1 MPEGSTNDEEMA
13 PDDPNRMYVDYLL
26 LADGA
31 QVQGGKLYVL
41 GGGWDRLQFPS
52 YPSTLP
58 IGLAFGVR
66 VPWNE
71 TNRKHSFVIRGVSA
85 DANDELFR
93 AEGEFEVGRPPGV
106 PRGMSQFFQMAATLP
121 LNIPKPGSYAVDAEI
136 DGGKARRHLPFFAVE
151 VPGLAS
157 QAQS

>member
-1 MPEGSTNDEEMA
+1 MTDHENEGMA
-13 PDDPNRMYVDYLL
+13 PDDPSRLYIDYLL

-31 QVQGGKLYVL
+31 QVQNGKLYVL

-71 TNRKHSFVIRGVSA
+71 TNRKHSFMLRGVST
-85 DANDELFR
+85 DGDDEIFR

-106 PRGMSQFFQMAATLP
+106 PQGMSQIFQMAASLP
-121 LNIPKPGSYAVDAEI
+121 LNIAKPGTYGVEAEI

-151 VPGLAS
+151 IPGLGSGAL
-157 QAQS
+157 

>member
-1 MPEGSTNDEEMA
+1 MTKTGQNEEGMA
-13 PDDPNRMYVDYLL
+13 LDDPNRMYVDYLL

-71 TNRKHSFVIRGVSA
+71 ANRKHSFVIRGMST
-85 DANDELFR
+85 DGNDELFR

-106 PRGMSQFFQMAATLP
+106 PQGMSQIFQMAATLP
-121 LNIPKPGSYAVDAEI
+121 LNIPKPGTYVVEAEI
-136 DGGKARRHLPFFAVE
+136 DSGKARRHLPFFAVE
-151 VPGLAS
+151 LHGMTTP
-157 QAQS
+157 QP